1 MGNSSIPIFAFGNYP
16 QAEEPSPQPVPT
28 EALEQLVVYRREDRF
43 ATCRQHM
50 ERHRRQ
56 FYKLSMVEQG
66 GGTFYLNDEE
76 VTVAPHSVLLVKPG
90 TALSWHLHDGP
101 QTGLYCFFS
110 ADFYNA
116 GLLPSYQ
123 LHAVLSG
130 AAPYVYHACTE
141 AEYATLRQSGE
152 QLCAQQ
158 HQVEKARH
166 HLRLL
171 LADLREWQTPNLSPS
186 VAASQLALVQQF
198 QQLIEARLTVG
209 QPASALEFYAD
220 ALCVTPKHLSALCR
234 QATGQSAANLLKE
247 KVITEAKVL
256 LTGTHLPVS
265 ELSYRLGFYDV
276 AHFSRWFKQ
285 AVGQAPS
292 AYRAQFAAYK

>member
-1 MGNSSIPIFAFGNYP
+1 MEHSPIPIFPFGSYP
-16 QAEEPSPQPVPT
+16 QAEEPSFQPVPS
-28 EALEQLVVYRREDRF
+28 EALEQLVVYRREDKF

-50 ERHRRQ
+50 ELHRRQ

-76 VTVAPHSVLLVKPG
+76 ITVAPHSVLLVKPG

-110 ADFYNA
+110 AEFYNA
-116 GLLPSYQ
+116 GLLPGYQ

-141 AEYATLRQSGE
+141 AEYAALRQSGE

-171 LADLREWQTPNLSPS
+171 LADLREWDALAPSPA
-186 VAASQLALVQQF
+186 VAASQASLVQQF
-198 QQLIEARLTVG
+198 QQLIEARLAAG
-209 QPASALEFYAD
+209 EPAATLEVYAD

-234 QATGQSAANLLKE
+234 QATGQSAASLLKE

-265 ELSYRLGFYDV
+265 ELGYRLGFYDV

-285 AVGQAPS
+285 AAGQAPS
-292 AYRAQFAAYK
+292 AYRMQFATYK

>member
-1 MGNSSIPIFAFGNYP
+1 MENSSIPIFPFGNYP
-16 QAEEPSPQPVPT
+16 QAEEPSSQPMPT
-28 EALEQLVVYRREDRF
+28 EALEQLVVYRREDKF

-50 ERHRRQ
+50 ELHRRQ

-76 VTVAPHSVLLVKPG
+76 VSVAPHSVLLVKPG

-141 AEYATLRQSGE
+141 AEYAMLRQSGK

-171 LADLREWQTPNLSPS
+171 LADLREWEAPTPP
-186 VAASQLALVQQF
+186 VAVSQLALVQQF
-198 QQLIEARLTVG
+198 EHLIEARLAAG
-209 QPASALEFYAD
+209 EPASTLEFYAD

-234 QATGQSAANLLKE
+234 QATGQSAAGLLKK
-247 KVITEAKVL
+247 KVVTEAKVL
-256 LTGTHLPVS
+256 LTGTQLPVS
-265 ELSYRLGFYDV
+265 ELSYQLGFYDV

-292 AYRAQFAAYK
+292 AYRTQFTTYK

>member
-1 MGNSSIPIFAFGNYP
+1 MEKAPIPTFRFDNYP
-16 QAEEPSPQPVPT
+16 QAEEPSLQPMPT
-28 EALEQLVVYRREDRF
+28 EAMEQLVVYRREDKF
-43 ATCRQHM
+43 ATCRQHI
-50 ERHRRQ
+50 EVHRRQ

-76 VTVAPHSVLLVKPG
+76 VTVEPYSVLLVKPG

-110 ADFYNA
+110 ANFYNA

-123 LHAVLSG
+123 LHTVLSG

-152 QLCAQQ
+152 QLCAHQ

-171 LADLREWQTPNLSPS
+171 FADLREWGAPTPSPAI
-186 VAASQLALVQQF
+186 AASQAALVQQF
-198 QQLIEARLTVG
+198 QQLIEARLTAG
-209 QPASALEFYAD
+209 EPAATLEFYAD

-234 QATGQSAANLLKE
+234 QATGQSAASLLKE
-247 KVITEAKVL
+247 KVMTEAKVL

-292 AYRAQFAAYK
+292 AYRTQFATYK

>member
-1 MGNSSIPIFAFGNYP
+1 MENAPIPTFRFDNYP
-16 QAEEPSPQPVPT
+16 QAEEPSPQPMPT
-28 EALEQLVVYRREDRF
+28 ETLEQLVVYRREDKF
-43 ATCRQHM
+43 ATCRQHI
-50 ERHRRQ
+50 EVHRRQ

-76 VTVAPHSVLLVKPG
+76 VTVTPYSVLLVKPG

-101 QTGLYCFFS
+101 QTGLYAFFS

-116 GLLPSYQ
+116 GLLPGYQ

-152 QLCAQQ
+152 QLFAQQ
-158 HQVEKARH
+158 QQTEKARH

-171 LADLREWQTPNLSPS
+171 LTDLREWDEPTLSLS
-186 VAASQLALVQQF
+186 GTSGQLALVQQF
-198 QQLIEARLTVG
+198 QQLIEARLTAG
-209 QPASALEFYAD
+209 EPAATLEFYAD
-220 ALCVTPKHLSALCR
+220 ALCVTIKHLSALCR
-234 QATGQSAANLLKE
+234 QATGQSAASLLKE
-247 KVITEAKVL
+247 KVMTEAKVL

-292 AYRAQFAAYK
+292 AYRTQFATYK